1 MTDHAAREQVKER
14 IYSALDLT
22 DEERE
27 LGDRSADWIA
37 VDEMARIRREAFI
50 EHAHAVAEQVSAELA
65 AKLQLPDGY
74 TVYFEERPL

>member
-1 MTDHAAREQVKER
+1 MESDREQLKER
-14 IYSALDLT
+14 FYTALDLT
-22 DEERE
+22 AEERE
-27 LGDRSADWIA
+27 LADAVSADWVA

-65 AKLQLPDGY
+65 ANLQLPDGY

>member
-1 MTDHAAREQVKER
+1 MSDREQLKER
-14 IYSALDLT
+14 FYTALDLT
-22 DEERE
+22 GEERE
-27 LGDRSADWIA
+27 LADAISADWIA

-74 TVYFEERPL
+74 TIVFDETRL